1 MAHVPRALCT
11 GPWFQ
16 TLGVGGPTGTWL
28 LPEETLIMVA
38 SGRMELRDEDGCDM
52 GVIGAWGACVE
63 PAGGIN
69 AYLVSGFEEVSC

>member
-1 MAHVPRALCT
+1 
-11 GPWFQ
+11 
-16 TLGVGGPTGTWL
+16 
-28 LPEETLIMVA
+28 MVA
-38 SGRMELRDEDGCDM
+38 SGRMELRDEDGFDM